1 MTTTTIASLSPDDPL
16 AASFSENYP
25 SVAAYLENDLSIEA
39 LRRGL
44 KARLGWRS
52 GGLRQ
57 IVVILENACASARAV
72 ITVRATSISVR
83 HEEFERQAYRSAGAI
98 HPDRAVYTHLTAKRS
113 RAADVSVFLGAL
125 KRLIR
130 ETGDRALGLAA

>member
-57 IVVILENACASARAV
+57 IVVIRSRRHYGAGHVDLRSARR
-72 ITVRATSISVR
+72 I
-83 HEEFERQAYRSAGAI
+83 
-98 HPDRAVYTHLTAKRS
+98 
-113 RAADVSVFLGAL
+113 
-125 KRLIR
+125 
-130 ETGDRALGLAA
+130 